1 MATMSEQNKSIV
13 KAFYDLAFNDQ
24 RPAEAAAKYIG
35 PTYRQH
41 NPGAADGP
49 EPFVAFVTGF
59 LKAFPNLRVTFKR
72 MLAEGEHVALHSHFV
87 REPGDRGLAVMD
99 IFRLENGKLV
109 EHWDVLQEVPSA
121 AANPNTMF

>member
-1 MATMSEQNKSIV
+1 MSEQNKAAV

-35 PTYRQH
+35 ATYRQH

-59 LKAFPNLRVTFKR
+59 LKAFPTLRVTFKR
-72 MLAEGEHVALHSHFV
+72 MVTEGELVVLHSHFV
-87 REPGDRGLAVMD
+87 RESGDRGLAVMD
-99 IFRLENGKLV
+99 IFRLEGGKIV
-109 EHWDVLQEVPSA
+109 EHWDVLQEVPPA

>member
-59 LKAFPNLRVTFKR
+59 LKAFPKLRVTFKR

>member
-1 MATMSEQNKSIV
+1 MSEQNKTIA
-13 KAFYDLAFNDQ
+13 KAFYDLAFNEQ
-24 RPAEAAAKYIG
+24 RPAEAAATYIG
-35 PTYRQH
+35 ATYRQH

-59 LKAFPNLRVTFKR
+59 LKAFPKLRVTFKR
-72 MLAEGEHVALHSHFV
+72 MVAEGEFVALHSHFE

-99 IFRLENGKLV
+99 IFRLEGGKLV
-109 EHWDVLQEVPSA
+109 EHWDVLQEVPPA